1 MLTSNAV
8 NKSARIP
15 TKPIILNFLLRVLK
29 AVVVKTMIKRMTAV
43 LEEIKKIVVIIKN
56 TINKEALLSFVVL
69 DLNMFSRQK
78 IVDMTQKN
86 PR

>member
-1 MLTSNAV
+1 MTSNAV
-8 NKSARIP
+8 NKSVRIP

>member
-1 MLTSNAV
+1 MTSNAA

-15 TKPIILNFLLRVLK
+15 TKPIILNFLLRIFK
-29 AVVVKTMIKRMTAV
+29 AVVVKTMIKRTTAV

-69 DLNMFSRQK
+69 NLNMFSRQK

>member
-1 MLTSNAV
+1 MLKSNAV
-8 NKSARIP
+8 NKSASIP

-29 AVVVKTMIKRMTAV
+29 AVVVKTMIKRMTDV

>member
-1 MLTSNAV
+1 MLKSNAV

-15 TKPIILNFLLRVLK
+15 TKPISLNFLLRVLK

-56 TINKEALLSFVVL
+56 TINKEALLFFVVL
-69 DLNMFSRQK
+69 NLNMFSRQK

>member
-1 MLTSNAV
+1 MLTSSAV

>member
-1 MLTSNAV
+1 MLKSNAV
-8 NKSARIP
+8 NKSAKIP

-69 DLNMFSRQK
+69 NLNMLSRQK